1 MKLRSIL
8 IALALLAFLSAW
20 LGGYLYYVSLKESA
34 FKEADRQ
41 AALHAET
48 IKNHLSFFLR
58 KNLNSVRALAGLKEL
73 RQALSKKD
81 ENSVAKTNSILDHFN
96 DALRADV
103 CYLMDR
109 HGNTIASSNRKAA
122 DSFVGKNYAFRP
134 YFQKAMKGDAG
145 VYMAYMAV
153 GITSRR
159 RGVYYSHPVLGKG
172 QGPPLGVAV
181 IKVPIDLLEKD
192 FSQAY
197 EGVVMLTDPHGIVLL
212 SNRSDWVLQSL
223 WKLSR
228 EDMAQIEMTRQFGTG
243 PWKWTGLDLEGET
256 HAMDQSGN
264 QYLLHKLEVEN
275 YPGWNLI
282 YLTDT
287 KAIFRRVST
296 PLIKISGYLILALCI
311 FIGLAVF
318 ILFRKASH
326 EIIQRRKAEEAL
338 RESEQTKRALL
349 NAPTESALLLDAHGN
364 ILALNTP
371 AANAFGK
378 SVDELL
384 GLCAFDMFSP
394 EVAERRKA
402 FHDEV
407 LHSGKPVRYE
417 DEREGRWG
425 DTNVYPVFDA
435 EGRVARVA
443 IFSRDITE
451 WKQAE
456 KELKLAK
463 DHLTRYSKDLEVQ
476 VRERTKEITG
486 IIENT
491 PAVVFIKDRDF
502 QYVMVNSR
510 YEELFGIRND
520 EIKGKTDYD
529 IFPKETAEQFRAND
543 LQVFTER
550 RSFQVEEHVPQNDGM
565 HTYLSVKFPIYD
577 EQGTVRSLC
586 GIATDITELKKTQ
599 DRMRRLSVRI
609 MTGQEKERAAIARE
623 LHDELGQMLTALRM
637 DAVWIRDHISEK
649 DPKARERTSAMCHV
663 IDKTIDEVRGMA
675 VRLRPKVLDDLGLI
689 DALEWYT
696 TEFEKRS
703 GVASIFKQVEV
714 PPVKDILATATY
726 RIAQEALTNVAR
738 HSFATHVDVTLQVD
752 NDILMLSVM
761 DNGVGFNIQNLSDD
775 DSLGIAGMRERANLV
790 GGNLDVQSDPGKG
803 TTVHFRVPLHGN
815 GGAHL

>member
-20 LGGYLYYVSLKESA
+20 IGGYLYYASLKESA
-34 FKEADRQ
+34 FKEANRQ

-48 IKNHLSFFLR
+48 IKNHLSFFLG
-58 KNLNSVRALAGLKEL
+58 KNLNSVRAMAGLREL
-73 RQALSKKD
+73 REALSKKD
-81 ENSVAKTNSILDHFN
+81 KDSVAKTNSILDHFN
-96 DALRADV
+96 NALRADV

-109 HGNTIASSNRKAA
+109 HGNTIASTNRKAA

-134 YFQKAMKGDAG
+134 YFQQAIKGDTG
-145 VYMAYMAV
+145 IYMAL

-159 RGVYYSHPVLGKG
+159 RGVYHSHPVFGKD
-172 QGPPLGVAV
+172 QGTPLGVAV
-181 IKVPIDLLEKD
+181 IKAPIDVLEKD

-212 SNRSDWVLQSL
+212 SNRSDWVLHSL
-223 WKLSR
+223 WKLSP
-228 EDMAQIEMTRQFGTG
+228 EDMAQVEMTRQFGKG
-243 PWKWTGLDLEGET
+243 PWHWTGLDLMDET
-256 HAMDQSGN
+256 HATDQSGN
-264 QYLLHKLEVEN
+264 QYLLHKLEIDN

-296 PLIKISGYLILALCI
+296 PLIKISGYLILTLCVL
-311 FIGLAVF
+311 IGLAVF
-318 ILFRKASH
+318 ILYRKASH
-326 EIIQRRKAEEAL
+326 DILQRRKAEEAL
-338 RESEQTKRALL
+338 RESEQTQRALL

-384 GLCAFDMFSP
+384 GLCAFDLFSAD
-394 EVAERRKA
+394 VAKRRKA
-402 FHDEV
+402 YHNEV
-407 LHSGKPVRYE
+407 INSCKPVRYE
-417 DEREGRWG
+417 DERQGRWH

-435 EGRVARVA
+435 EGRVVRVA

-451 WKQAE
+451 WKHAE
-456 KELKLAK
+456 KALKLAK

-491 PAVVFIKDRDF
+491 PAVVFMKDRDF
-502 QYVMVNSR
+502 RYVMVNSR

-520 EIKGKTDYD
+520 EIKGKSDYD
-529 IFPKETAEQFRAND
+529 IFPKETADQFRAND

-550 RSFQVEEHVPQNDGM
+550 RSFQVEENVPQNDGV
-565 HTYLSVKFPIYD
+565 HIYLSVKFPIYD
-577 EQGTVRSLC
+577 EQETVRSVC
-586 GIATDITELKKTQ
+586 GIATDITELKRTQ
-599 DRMRRLSVRI
+599 DRMRRLSAKI

-637 DAVWIRDHISEK
+637 DAVWIRDHLSEK
-649 DPKARERTSAMCHV
+649 DPKARERTLAMCKV

-675 VRLRPKVLDDLGLI
+675 VRLRPKVLDELGLT
-689 DALEWYT
+689 DAIEWYT

-703 GVASIFKQVEV
+703 GVASIFKHMDV
-714 PPVKDILATATY
+714 PPVKDILSTATY

-738 HSFATHVDVTLQVD
+738 HSFATHVDVTLQAE
-752 NDILMLSVM
+752 NDMLLLSVM
-761 DNGVGFNIQNLSDD
+761 DNGVGFNIQSLSDD
-775 DSLGIAGMRERANLV
+775 DTLGIAGMRERANLV
-790 GGNLDVQSDPGKG
+790 GGKLDVQSEPGKG
-803 TTVHFRVPLHGN
+803 TTIHFRVPLHGS
-815 GGAHL
+815 GGTHL